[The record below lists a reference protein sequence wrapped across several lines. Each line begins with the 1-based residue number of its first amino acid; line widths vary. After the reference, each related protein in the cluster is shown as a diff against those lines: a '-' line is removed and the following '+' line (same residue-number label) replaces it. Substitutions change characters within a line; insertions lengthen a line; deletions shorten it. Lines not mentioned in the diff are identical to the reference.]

1 MQIKNVS
8 QWNLQC
14 IMVYHPL
21 YSSAQT
27 KLLMSTA
34 VSHLLGL
41 KPLGFCYTL
50 NTGTA
55 PGLLSDI
62 LLLRC
67 VMELQQL
74 CVYKAR
80 TFTCSISSYMV
91 QMLGGPT

>member
-8 QWNLQC
+8 QWNLWC

-27 KLLMSTA
+27 LLMSTA
-34 VSHLLGL
+34 WFEAS
-41 KPLGFCYTL
+41 GFCYTL

-62 LLLRC
+62 LLLLC

-74 CVYKAR
+74 CFYKAR
-80 TFTCSISSYMV
+80 TFTCSSSSYMV
-91 QMLGGPT
+91 QMLGGPN